1 MHDSKLPAP
10 VIERFLALSARYL
23 LHARTDIDER
33 GRVVIEWPERLPL
46 LRASRPAREG
56 SRASVRVASL

>member
-1 MHDSKLPAP
+1 MHEPKSRDP

-23 LHARTDIDER
+23 FHAFTDIDER

-46 LRASRPAREG
+46 QRPRQPMRAA
-56 SRASVRVASL
+56 VRGVPRSASL